1 MENKEQF
8 GELIRA
14 GQTVVRIEN
23 DFQQA
28 IALVHKRDED
38 AILQKVTRELEDSPA
53 FAKKAFYSI
62 PYQNRAEGT
71 VSNVEGVSIGGS
83 MAIARRWGNCAT
95 AGRVLE
101 EKDDRIICEGVFM
114 DYEVNV
120 RYCRTVAVSRFFV
133 PKGSHERRPLPEKMM
148 QLAIAAGLS
157 KAIRNA
163 VLSGVPD
170 GLKIQVLDLAKRIAS
185 HGTKKAPAK
194 SLQDRVKDLLS
205 GFEAQGVKTDQIRA
219 YIGKDDI
226 AEADYSKL
234 LGALNALEDGM
245 AKKEDL
251 FGDPDAVKPQSKTMK
266 HKPVKM
272 EDIGLGS

>member
-8 GELIRA
+8 GELIKQ
-14 GQTVVRIEN
+14 GQTVIRIEN

-28 IALVHKRDED
+28 IALVHKRNED
-38 AILQKVTRELEDSPA
+38 VILEKVSKELEDSPA

-101 EKDDRIICEGVFM
+101 EKDDRVICEGVFM

-133 PKGSHERRPLPEKMM
+133 PKGSHERKPLPEKMM
-148 QLAIAAGLS
+148 QLAIASGLS

-170 GLKIQVLDLAKRIAS
+170 GLKIQVLDLAKKIAS
-185 HGTKKAPAK
+185 QGTKKIPSK
-194 SLQDRVKDLLS
+194 SLKDRFKDLMD
-205 GFEAQGVKTDQIRA
+205 GFEAQGVNPEQIRA
-219 YIGKDDI
+219 YIGKDAI

-245 AKKEDL
+245 AKKEDI
-251 FGDPDAVKPQSKTMK
+251 FGDPNAEKPASKTMK
-266 HKPVKM
+266 NKPVNM
-272 EDIGLGS
+272 EDLGIGS